1 MISELL
7 LSDFTRAL
15 AEHTG
20 LNFTR
25 DKWPQLQK
33 GLEEA
38 AGEFGFNDPV
48 ECIRWLMSADLSRG
62 QVEILAG
69 YLTVGETYFFRE
81 PKSFAVLET
90 FILPGLIRARR
101 DGEKRLR
108 LWSAACSSGEEAY
121 SMAMIID
128 RKKEELKDLNILI
141 LATDIN
147 CKALKKAREGIYG
160 EWSFRDNSQWI
171 KDRYFTR
178 EAQNRYQILPHL
190 KGMVTFDYLNLAVDA
205 CPSLLNNTNAMDI
218 IFCRNVLMYFGPA
231 AAKRVVER
239 LSRCLAPDGCLVV
252 SPTDAFN
259 VTDPA
264 LSAMDDFPDAPV
276 YRKTPVD
283 AEPVDVAVDVAV
295 DVTATVTAA
304 PARRFKPPPPRVS
317 RGGELGNKTGRSK
330 GKTAPSAYR
339 SYREA
344 FRYYNQGLYMKAV
357 ELLESLPLSPPPPAP
372 QAAAAEA
379 AETAETAGAGD
390 YTEDRVYELLARAH
404 ANQGKLKAAE
414 QYCLK
419 AIAAAK
425 FNPQYR
431 CLLATIQLELGNTGE
446 AVASLKQSLYLDPDF
461 IPAHFTLAHI
471 ARQKQDYAGANRYFD
486 NCLSLLNNLDSAAP
500 VLGMEEWLTAE
511 RLGEVIKTLKEKGA
525 TNG

>member
-38 AGEFGFNDPV
+38 AGEFGFNDPA

-62 QVEILAG
+62 QVEILAS

-81 PKSFAVLET
+81 PKSFAALET

-101 DGEKRLR
+101 EGEKRLR

-121 SMAMIID
+121 SLAMIID
-128 RKKEELKDLNILI
+128 RKKEELKDFNILI

-147 CKALKKAREGIYG
+147 CKALKKARDGIYG

-190 KGMVTFDYLNLAVDA
+190 REMVTFDYLNLAVDA

-218 IFCRNVLMYFGPA
+218 IFCRNVLMYFGPT

-259 VTDPA
+259 VTDPT

-276 YRKTPVD
+276 YRKAPVDGEPTDVTPVF
-283 AEPVDVAVDVAV
+283 
-295 DVTATVTAA
+295 TAA
-304 PARRFKPPPPRVS
+304 APVAAASVVAPGPAKLFEPPPPWVS
-317 RGGELGNKTGRSK
+317 RGGELKNKTGRSK
-330 GKTAPSAYR
+330 GKTAPLAYR

-344 FRYYNQGLYMKAV
+344 LGYYNQGLYMKAV
-357 ELLESLPLSPPPPAP
+357 ELLESLPLSPPPTAP

-379 AETAETAGAGD
+379 CD

-404 ANQGKLKAAE
+404 ANQGKLEAAE

-431 CLLATIQLELGNTGE
+431 CLLATIQLELGNTGA

-471 ARQKQDYAGANRYFD
+471 ARQKQDYTGANRYFD
-486 NCLSLLNNLDSAAP
+486 NCLSLLNNLDPAAP
-500 VLGMEEWLTAE
+500 VLEMEEWLTAE
-511 RLGEVIKTLKEKGA
+511 RLGEVIKILKEKGA
-525 TNG
+525 AHG